1 VLDLSDRVDVV
12 GERRRLQ
19 LGHLDPELL
28 GASPKAGGAA
38 RAVERLEQAGLREGE
53 RVGGPIRG
61 RCDRD
66 PVLRHRAQEREQVA
80 RLHVGEIGVDDER
93 RPLGHRSESGP
104 DGSTLTVL
112 RIVDDGDAVL
122 GRQRAGAVGIGL
134 GDEDRR
140 ADGRRGGDHVR
151 EHPVGDLDTGLLVER
166 LEAALRGRGAERDDD
181 AGHGGE
187 TTQVGSAR
195 EPDNAEYAAKLEA
208 FATLLELAGANT
220 YSVRAYRRAAELI
233 RESPVPVAELVR
245 SGRIRELRGV
255 GPSIEARLREL
266 VETGELHEL
275 RELEERI
282 SPDLVGVG
290 RMLGLSAK
298 RSVEIGEA
306 LGVRTLDELRDAA
319 EAGRL
324 REVPGIGPKTE
335 ATIRAALA
343 QELEVGR
350 PTKALLLNRALA
362 LIADVAVA
370 LDGERAGDPR
380 RFRDRCEQ
388 LAVVVAAAEPTG
400 TIARFEAVPQI
411 VALVEREER
420 RAVGV
425 TVEGV
430 AVELL
435 VPTPKAAGTALV
447 RATGSAEYVA
457 ALEPLRDAASELE
470 VYERLGIPWCP
481 PELRE
486 QPFRGEPPPLVE
498 LADLRGDLHC
508 HTTWSDGR
516 GTVEEMGRAAQELG
530 YEYLAICDH
539 TVSVTV
545 VPGLTADDVRR
556 QGEEIAAANEVLAPF
571 RILRGIECDIR
582 ADGTLDL
589 PDYVLAEL
597 DWVMASIHA
606 GQRGSKEQL
615 TERTLAAVYNPHVSA
630 ISHPTGRLIDRRPPN
645 AVDLERLFAAC
656 VETGTALETN
666 GLPDRLDL
674 KDEHIRLALEAGV
687 AIVASTDAHST
698 RGLGNIVLAVGTARR
713 GWATAADVVNTRPL
727 DEVLA
732 TKKPGAVPRY

>member
-1 VLDLSDRVDVV
+1 V
-12 GERRRLQ
+12 
-19 LGHLDPELL
+19 
-28 GASPKAGGAA
+28 
-38 RAVERLEQAGLREGE
+38 
-53 RVGGPIRG
+53 
-61 RCDRD
+61 
-66 PVLRHRAQEREQVA
+66 
-80 RLHVGEIGVDDER
+80 
-93 RPLGHRSESGP
+93 RSG
-104 DGSTLTVL
+104 
-112 RIVDDGDAVL
+112 
-122 GRQRAGAVGIGL
+122 
-134 GDEDRR
+134 
-140 ADGRRGGDHVR
+140 
-151 EHPVGDLDTGLLVER
+151 
-166 LEAALRGRGAERDDD
+166 
-181 AGHGGE
+181 
-187 TTQVGSAR
+187 R
-195 EPDNAEYAAKLEA
+195 EPDNADYAAKLEA
-208 FATLLELAGANT
+208 LATLLELAGANA
-220 YSVRAYRRAAELI
+220 YSVRAYRRAADLI
-233 RESPVPVAELVR
+233 RESPVHAADLVH
-245 SGRIRELRGV
+245 SGRVRELRGV

-266 VETGELHEL
+266 VETGDLHEL
-275 RELEERI
+275 RELEEPI

-290 RMLGLSAK
+290 RMLGLTAK

-306 LGVRTLDELRDAA
+306 LGVRTLDELREAA

-335 ATIRAALA
+335 AKLRAALA
-343 QELEVGR
+343 REPEVQR
-350 PTKALLLNRALA
+350 PTRALLLNRALA
-362 LIADVAVA
+362 LTAEVSGA

-380 RFRDRCEQ
+380 RFRDRCEH
-388 LAVVVAAAEPTG
+388 LAVVVAAEEPAE
-400 TIARFEAVPQI
+400 TIARFEALPQI
-411 VALVEREER
+411 VAVVESEER

-435 VPTPKAAGTALV
+435 VAPPQAAGTSLV
-447 RATGSAEYVA
+447 RATGSAQYAA
-457 ALEPLRDAASELE
+457 ALEPLPDAESEVE

-498 LADLRGDLHC
+498 LSDLRGDLHC

-516 GTVEEMGRAAQELG
+516 GTVEEMGRTAQELG

-589 PDYVLAEL
+589 PDDVLAEL

-606 GQRGSKEQL
+606 GQRGTKEQL
-615 TERTLAAVYNPHVSA
+615 TARTLAAVQNPHVSA

-645 AVDLERLFAAC
+645 AVHLERLFEAC

-674 KDEHIRLALEAGV
+674 KDEHIRRAIEAGV

-698 RGLGNIVLAVGTARR
+698 RGLGNIVLALGTARR

-727 DEVLA
+727 DVLLR
-732 TKKPGAVPRY
+732 TKKPGRL

>member
-1 VLDLSDRVDVV
+1 
-12 GERRRLQ
+12 
-19 LGHLDPELL
+19 
-28 GASPKAGGAA
+28 
-38 RAVERLEQAGLREGE
+38 
-53 RVGGPIRG
+53 
-61 RCDRD
+61 
-66 PVLRHRAQEREQVA
+66 
-80 RLHVGEIGVDDER
+80 
-93 RPLGHRSESGP
+93 
-104 DGSTLTVL
+104 
-112 RIVDDGDAVL
+112 
-122 GRQRAGAVGIGL
+122 
-134 GDEDRR
+134 
-140 ADGRRGGDHVR
+140 
-151 EHPVGDLDTGLLVER
+151 
-166 LEAALRGRGAERDDD
+166 
-181 AGHGGE
+181 
-187 TTQVGSAR
+187 VGSAR
-195 EPDNAEYAAKLEA
+195 ESDNADYAAKLEA
-208 FATLLELAGANT
+208 FATLLDLAGANT
-220 YSVRAYRRAAELI
+220 YSVRAYRRAADLI
-233 RESPVPVAELVR
+233 RESPVQVAELVR

-266 VETGELHEL
+266 VETGDLREL

-306 LGVRTLDELRDAA
+306 LGVRTLEELREAA

-343 QELEVGR
+343 RELDVGR
-350 PTKALLLNRALA
+350 PTRALLLNRALA
-362 LIADVAVA
+362 LTAEVAGA

-380 RFRDRCEQ
+380 RFRDRCEH
-388 LAVVVAAAEPTG
+388 LAVVVAAEEPAE
-400 TIARFEAVPQI
+400 TITRFEQMPQI
-411 VALVEREER
+411 VALVEQEER

-435 VPTPKAAGTALV
+435 VPPPGAAGTTLV

-457 ALEPLRDAASELE
+457 ALEPLPDAASELE

-556 QGEEIAAANEVLAPF
+556 QGEEIAAANEALAPF

-582 ADGTLDL
+582 ADGELDL
-589 PDYVLAEL
+589 PDDVLAKL

-615 TERTLAAVYNPHVSA
+615 TDRTLAAVYNPHVSA

-645 AVDLERLFAAC
+645 AVDLERLFEAC

-674 KDEHIRLALEAGV
+674 RDEHIRRAIEAGV

-698 RGLGNIVLAVGTARR
+698 RGLGNIVLSVGTARR
-713 GWATAADVVNTRPL
+713 GWATAADIVNTRPL
-727 DEVLA
+727 DVLLRSR
-732 TKKPGAVPRY
+732 KPGKA

>member
-1 VLDLSDRVDVV
+1 
-12 GERRRLQ
+12 
-19 LGHLDPELL
+19 
-28 GASPKAGGAA
+28 
-38 RAVERLEQAGLREGE
+38 
-53 RVGGPIRG
+53 
-61 RCDRD
+61 
-66 PVLRHRAQEREQVA
+66 
-80 RLHVGEIGVDDER
+80 
-93 RPLGHRSESGP
+93 
-104 DGSTLTVL
+104 
-112 RIVDDGDAVL
+112 
-122 GRQRAGAVGIGL
+122 
-134 GDEDRR
+134 
-140 ADGRRGGDHVR
+140 
-151 EHPVGDLDTGLLVER
+151 
-166 LEAALRGRGAERDDD
+166 
-181 AGHGGE
+181 
-187 TTQVGSAR
+187 VGSAR
-195 EPDNAEYAAKLEA
+195 EPDNADYAAKLEA
-208 FATLLELAGANT
+208 FATLLELAGANA

-266 VETGELHEL
+266 VETGDLREL

-306 LGVRTLDELRDAA
+306 LGVRTLDELREAA

-343 QELEVGR
+343 REREVER
-350 PTKALLLNRALA
+350 PIRALLLNRALA
-362 LIADVAVA
+362 LTAEIAGA
-370 LDGERAGDPR
+370 LDGDRAGDPR

-388 LAVVVAAAEPTG
+388 LAVVAAAAEPAE
-400 TIARFEAVPQI
+400 TIARFEALPQI

-435 VPTPKAAGTALV
+435 VPSPGAAGTTFV
-447 RATGSAEYVA
+447 QATGSAEYVA
-457 ALEPLRDAASELE
+457 ALEPLPDAASEVE

-556 QGEEIAAANEVLAPF
+556 QREEIAAANQALAPF

-589 PDYVLAEL
+589 PDDVLAEL

-606 GQRGSKEQL
+606 GQRGSMERL

-645 AVDLERLFAAC
+645 AVDLERLFEAC

-674 KDEHIRLALEAGV
+674 KDEHIRRAIEGGV

-698 RGLGNIVLAVGTARR
+698 RGLGNIVLSVGTARR
-713 GWATAADVVNTRPL
+713 GWATAADIVNTRPL
-727 DEVLA
+727 DEIA
-732 TKKPGAVPRY
+732 ASKKPGRL

>member
-1 VLDLSDRVDVV
+1 
-12 GERRRLQ
+12 
-19 LGHLDPELL
+19 
-28 GASPKAGGAA
+28 
-38 RAVERLEQAGLREGE
+38 
-53 RVGGPIRG
+53 
-61 RCDRD
+61 
-66 PVLRHRAQEREQVA
+66 
-80 RLHVGEIGVDDER
+80 
-93 RPLGHRSESGP
+93 
-104 DGSTLTVL
+104 
-112 RIVDDGDAVL
+112 
-122 GRQRAGAVGIGL
+122 
-134 GDEDRR
+134 
-140 ADGRRGGDHVR
+140 
-151 EHPVGDLDTGLLVER
+151 
-166 LEAALRGRGAERDDD
+166 
-181 AGHGGE
+181 
-187 TTQVGSAR
+187 VGSAR
-195 EPDNAEYAAKLEA
+195 EPDNADYAAKLEA
-208 FATLLELAGANT
+208 FATLLDLADANAF
-220 YSVRAYRRAAELI
+220 SVRAYRRAAELI

-266 VETGELHEL
+266 VETGDLREL

-306 LGVRTLDELRDAA
+306 LGVRTLEELREAA

-343 QELEVGR
+343 RELDVGR
-350 PTKALLLNRALA
+350 PTRALLLNRALA
-362 LIADVAVA
+362 LTAEVAGA

-380 RFRDRCEQ
+380 RFRDRCEH
-388 LAVVVAAAEPTG
+388 LAVVVAAEEPAE
-400 TIARFEAVPQI
+400 TITRFEQLPQI

-435 VPTPKAAGTALV
+435 VPSPEAAGTALV
-447 RATGSAEYVA
+447 RASGSAEYVA
-457 ALEPLRDAASELE
+457 ALEPLPDAASELE

-516 GTVEEMGRAAQELG
+516 GSVEEMGRAAQELG

-589 PDYVLAEL
+589 PDDVLAEL

-615 TERTLAAVYNPHVSA
+615 TEQTLAAVYNPHVSA

-645 AVDLERLFAAC
+645 AVDLERLFEAC

-674 KDEHIRLALEAGV
+674 RDEHIRRAIEAGV

-698 RGLGNIVLAVGTARR
+698 RGLRNIVLSVGTARR
-713 GWATAADVVNTRPL
+713 GWATAADIVNTRPL
-727 DEVLA
+727 DVLLRS
-732 TKKPGAVPRY
+732 KKPGKA

>member
-1 VLDLSDRVDVV
+1 VCD
-12 GERRRLQ
+12 
-19 LGHLDPELL
+19 L
-28 GASPKAGGAA
+28 GA
-38 RAVERLEQAGLREGE
+38 
-53 RVGGPIRG
+53 
-61 RCDRD
+61 
-66 PVLRHRAQEREQVA
+66 
-80 RLHVGEIGVDDER
+80 
-93 RPLGHRSESGP
+93 
-104 DGSTLTVL
+104 
-112 RIVDDGDAVL
+112 
-122 GRQRAGAVGIGL
+122 
-134 GDEDRR
+134 
-140 ADGRRGGDHVR
+140 
-151 EHPVGDLDTGLLVER
+151 GLLVECI
-166 LEAALRGRGAERDDD
+166 EAALRRLGAERYDDT
-181 AGHGGE
+181 GHGGE
-187 TTQVGSAR
+187 TTQVRSAR
-195 EPDNAEYAAKLEA
+195 EPDNADYAAKLEA
-208 FATLLELAGANT
+208 FATLLELAGANA

-233 RESPVPVAELVR
+233 RESPVSVAQLVH

-266 VETGELHEL
+266 VETGDLHEL

-290 RMLGLSAK
+290 RMLGLTAK

-306 LGVRTLDELRDAA
+306 LGVRTLDELREAA

-324 REVPGIGPKTE
+324 RDVPGIGPKTE
-335 ATIRAALA
+335 EKLRAALA
-343 QELEVGR
+343 RERREVER
-350 PTKALLLNRALA
+350 PSRALLLNRALVLTAEVAEA
-362 LIADVAVA
+362 LG
-370 LDGERAGDPR
+370 GERAGDPR
-380 RFRDRCEQ
+380 RFRDRCEH
-388 LAVVVAAAEPTG
+388 LAVVVAAEAPAE
-400 TIARFEAVPQI
+400 TIARFQALPQI
-411 VALVEREER
+411 VALVDREER

-435 VPTPKAAGTALV
+435 VPSPAAAGTTLV
-447 RATGSAEYVA
+447 RATGSAQYVA
-457 ALEPLRDAASELE
+457 GLEPVPDAGSEVE
-470 VYERLGIPWCP
+470 VYKRLGIPWCP

-498 LADLRGDLHC
+498 LAGLRGDLHC

-530 YEYLAICDH
+530 YQYLAICDH

-556 QGEEIAAANEVLAPF
+556 QADEIAAANEVLAPF

-582 ADGTLDL
+582 ADGALDL
-589 PDYVLAEL
+589 PDDVLAEL

-615 TERTLAAVYNPHVSA
+615 TERTLAAVYDPHVSA

-645 AVDLERLFAAC
+645 AVDLERLFEAC

-674 KDEHIRLALEAGV
+674 KDEHIRLAIEAGV

-698 RGLGNIVLAVGTARR
+698 RGLGNIVLSVGTARR
-713 GWATAADVVNTRPL
+713 GWATAGDIVNTRHL
-727 DEVLA
+727 DELLA
-732 TKKPGAVPRY
+732 RRKPGA